1 MVIFYAYQN
10 ILRNIL
16 RQNTIFMDDSIKDR
30 LLTFID
36 HIGSNPRQF
45 SKSLGRSDSYV
56 RTIGK
61 SMGSDVI
68 GNILLLHPNL
78 NVNWLITGN
87 GDMLLEKSIDNPD
100 LLKIQEENRTLKKEN
115 EDLKKQVWYLQGQ
128 VDLLLNKSVKSEGA

>member
-1 MVIFYAYQN
+1 
-10 ILRNIL
+10 
-16 RQNTIFMDDSIKDR
+16 MDDSIKDR

-45 SKSLGRSDSYV
+45 SKSLGRSDGYV

-87 GDMLLEKSIDNPD
+87 GEMLLEKSIDNPD
-100 LLKIQEENRTLKKEN
+100 LLRIKEEN